1 MIGSDD
7 GDRASPEPL
16 DAGVDHEW
24 RKLAA
29 QVMRA
34 RSGTQCA
41 RTNVS
46 LQAAAEREPEAPPAP
61 FFRLWMA
68 DNLAFDGSYLEA
80 AMSYDECLTACGA
93 AQRLVA
99 HQDPVAGALLHKA
112 EVLDLAGDLPAAIA
126 TYRDLI
132 EQRPADRGA
141 SLEAGLLAERMG
153 DDREAHDFYESVA
166 TAELTRKTD
175 DPAQLARRALDR
187 LRDSDVPY
195 GASATEL
202 ADRLTASL
210 DRREV
215 RSLQRMASRTHLAV
229 GPVGGHTGFES
240 PDMLEEFLRELSLA
254 EVRVRRQLLGSGG
267 KRYLPT
273 TGWKGKWFHGEV
285 TLILSEAPKGW
296 QWTGIALHNSNEH
309 WAERWAPAVIET
321 NDPLPFELRAPWPEG
336 QCFTAGGLFEHIAEA
351 AIVAA
356 AWPFSGVVAVGF
368 ASANCCGWGARGF
381 YYNIGPTHDEEDVFA
396 IDFTRYRRFVPYD
409 NESGGTPV
417 LAVHEGVV
425 SFIRAGKASGD
436 SSTDNRVEIEHADP
450 ANPPDLTRF
459 TSKYLHLEGP
469 FRVPVSQGMP
479 VRVGTR
485 LGFMDDTGNSIL
497 DHLHFSIH
505 DRQLPY
511 PGAPEGKSVRPSP
524 MSGQT
529 LGDSDSNKCIESNNV
544 DYTGENIVLHPSSFA
559 GQNWLITPAAL
570 AVNEAP
576 PSSIVEQKWLLVLSG
591 VVNIDLKGNSS
602 QWLRE
607 TFRIMPDVNAPMSH
621 AIGRYNIPTPQNSGF
636 TLRFQVEQWVPHAAP
651 SSMFN
656 KNHAINSGFAVDLW
670 RPHPFGTDTDVVTN
684 ASFGNVFSGIQVD
697 VAVSDTDAFLYRLS
711 YHIVLMGRIRFGQP
725 IIIE

>member
-1 MIGSDD
+1 MSDSD
-7 GDRASPEPL
+7 GTTSNGPL
-16 DAGVDHEW
+16 DTAVDHEW
-24 RKLAA
+24 RTLAA
-29 QVMRA
+29 QVMRG
-34 RSGTQCA
+34 RSGNQCA
-41 RTNVS
+41 QTNVS
-46 LQAAAEREPEAPPAP
+46 LLAAAEREPEAPPAP

-68 DNLAFDGSYLEA
+68 DNLAFDGNYTEA
-80 AMSYDECLTACGA
+80 AKHYDDCLTACDKA
-93 AQRLVA
+93 ARLTP
-99 HQDPVAGALLHKA
+99 HQDPIVGVLVHKA
-112 EVLDLAGDLPAAIA
+112 AALDLAGDLAAAVA
-126 TYRDLI
+126 TYRDLVNL
-132 EQRPADRGA
+132 RPSYRSA
-141 SLEAGLLAERMG
+141 SFEAGRIAERMG
-153 DDREAHDFYESVA
+153 DDAAAYELYKGVA
-166 TAELTRKTD
+166 SKDLTPKTD

-187 LRDSDVPY
+187 LADGNVPY
-195 GASATEL
+195 RGSATEL
-202 ADRLTASL
+202 ADDLTTLLERRDTRGLERL
-210 DRREV
+210 
-215 RSLQRMASRTHLAV
+215 ASRTHFAV
-229 GPVGGHTGFES
+229 GPVGGHIGFES
-240 PDMLEEFLRELSLA
+240 REILEEFLQDLTQGD
-254 EVRVRRQLLGSGG
+254 VRVKRQLLGCGG

-273 TGWKGKWFHGEV
+273 TGWKGNWFHDDV

-296 QWTGIALHNSNEH
+296 QWTGVALHNPNAN
-309 WAERWAPAVIET
+309 WMERWKPAVIET
-321 NDPLPFELRAPWPEG
+321 NQPLPFELRAPWPEG
-336 QCFTAGGLFEHIAEA
+336 KCFTAGGLLEHIAEA

-356 AWPFSGVVAVGF
+356 AWPFSGLVAVGF
-368 ASANCCGWGARGF
+368 ASANCCGWGARGY
-381 YYNIGPTHDEEDVFA
+381 YYNIGPTHDEEDAFA

-417 LAVHEGVV
+417 LAVHEGIV
-425 SFIRAGKASGD
+425 SFVRAGKASGD

-450 ANPPDLTRF
+450 ANATDLSRF

-544 DYTGENIVLHPSSFA
+544 DYTGDNIVLHPSSFA
-559 GQNWLITPAAL
+559 GQNWLITPASL
-570 AVNEAP
+570 AVNEAQ
-576 PSSIVEQKWLLVLSG
+576 PSSITDQKWLLVMSG
-591 VVNIDLKGNSS
+591 VANIDLKGNSS

-607 TFRIMPDVNAPMSH
+607 TFRIMPDINAPMNH
-621 AIGRYNIPTPQNSGF
+621 AISRYNIPTPANSGF

-656 KNHAINSGFAVDLW
+656 KNHSVNSGFAVDLW

-697 VAVSDTDAFLYRLS
+697 VAVSDIDAFFYRLS
-711 YHIVLMGRIRFGQP
+711 YHIVLLGRIRFGKP

>member
-1 MIGSDD
+1 LTDSDD
-7 GDRASPEPL
+7 GGPALPEPL
-16 DAGVDHEW
+16 DAGTDHEW
-24 RKLAA
+24 RNLAA

-34 RSGTQCA
+34 RNDRYCA
-41 RTNVS
+41 RTNIS
-46 LQAAAEREPEAPPAP
+46 LLAAADREPEAPPAP

-68 DNLAFDGSYLEA
+68 DNLAFDGNYAEA
-80 AMSYDECLTACGA
+80 ARSYDDCLEACGA
-93 AQRLVA
+93 ARRLTA
-99 HQDPVAGALLHKA
+99 HQDPAAGALLHKA
-112 EVLDLAGDLPAAIA
+112 EVLELSGDAPAAIA
-126 TYRDLI
+126 AYRDLI
-132 EQRPADRGA
+132 ERQPAGKSA
-141 SLEAGLLAERMG
+141 ALEAGRIAERVG
-153 DDREAHDFYESVA
+153 DDRTAYEFYGSVA
-166 TAELTRKTD
+166 STELTPKTD
-175 DPAQLARRALDR
+175 DPAQLARRARDR
-187 LRDSDVPY
+187 LADGDTRYST
-195 GASATEL
+195 SATEL
-202 ADRLTASL
+202 ADQLIAAL
-210 DRREV
+210 DRREAAD
-215 RSLQRMASRTHLAV
+215 LQRLASRTHFAV
-229 GPVGGHTGFES
+229 GPIGGHTGFES
-240 PDMLEEFLRELSLA
+240 ADMLDAFLRELSLG
-254 EVRVRRQLLGSGG
+254 EVRAKRQLLGSGG
-267 KRYLPT
+267 KRYVPT
-273 TGWKGKWFHGEV
+273 TGWKGRWFQGEV

-296 QWTGIALHNSNEH
+296 QWTGIALHTPNEH
-309 WAERWAPAVIET
+309 WVERWKPAIIQT
-321 NDPLPFELRAPWPEG
+321 N
-336 QCFTAGGLFEHIAEA
+336 GLFEHIAEA

-381 YYNIGPTHDEEDVFA
+381 YYNIGPTHDEEDAFA

-425 SFIRAGKASGD
+425 SCVRAGKASGD
-436 SSTDNRVEIEHADP
+436 SSTDNRVQIEHADP
-450 ANPPDLTRF
+450 ANPADASRY

-511 PGAPEGKSVRPSP
+511 SGAPEGKSVRPSP
-524 MSGQT
+524 MSGRT

-570 AVNEAP
+570 AVNEAQ
-576 PSSIVEQKWLLVLSG
+576 PSSIVDQKWLLVLSG

-607 TFRIMPDVNAPMSH
+607 TFRIMPDVFAPMNH
-621 AIGRYNIPTPQNSGF
+621 AVGRYNIPTPRNSGF
-636 TLRFQVEQWVPHAAP
+636 TLRFQVEQWVPHSAP

-670 RPHPFGTDTDVVTN
+670 RPHPFGTDTDVLTN
-684 ASFGNVFSGIQVD
+684 AGFGNVFSGIQVD

-711 YHIVLMGRIRFGQP
+711 YHIVLLGKIRFGQP